1 MIKKTAL
8 FIMPRSSKSW
18 KGAEALWITAAGWA
32 AAAEMM
38 WNHSLVGTT
47 DTVVKANEVLSYPV
61 ISNSSSSIKINK
73 GWKSRIIPQILI
85 TAIKDWKL
93 NRSQPKIWPFEKVID
108 SDDYEVQFIWEQHD
122 LFKGPGKR
130 IATKLNVPLVLYVH
144 APVVWE
150 AAKWGVKR
158 PIWGY
163 LLEKYVEAKNLKEA
177 NLIACVSED
186 VKQQVIKMGID
197 ESKIVIAPMSV
208 DGCLFNP
215 LISGKE
221 IRKVHKIEDKILIG
235 WTGSFRVF
243 HGLDKVIHSFD
254 HLSKENDKV
263 VLMLVGEGQWFDKIK
278 KLVAQLRL
286 EEKVIFIG
294 KKPFIEV
301 PKYVAAFDIAL
312 VSSNSSEGFH
322 YSPLKLR
329 EYLACGKACIAPMA
343 GDLPNLFKDNEEV
356 VFYNPDVE
364 NSLYEKMTLLVN
376 NEGLRNKLSE
386 NMIKIFQ
393 SEGTWL
399 HELKKV
405 CDILNIVY

>member
-1 MIKKTAL
+1 MTKKTAI
-8 FIMPRSSKSW
+8 FIMPRSSRAW
-18 KGAEALWITAAGWA
+18 KGAEALWITVAGWT
-32 AAAEMM
+32 AAAELK
-38 WNHSLVGTT
+38 WGHALVATT
-47 DTVVKANEVLSYPV
+47 DTVVTANEVLTYPV
-61 ISNSSSSIKINK
+61 GTNPSATVKAGK
-73 GWKSRIIPQILI
+73 GWKSKIIPTLLI
-85 TAIKDWKL
+85 TAIKDLKL
-93 NRSQPKIWPFEKVID
+93 KRSQPKIWPIEKAID
-108 SDDYEVQFIWEQHD
+108 WSDYNVQFIWEQHD

-130 IATKLNVPLVLYVH
+130 MAAKLNVPLVLYVH

-158 PIWGY
+158 PIWGF
-163 LLEKYVEAKNLKEA
+163 LLEKYVEAKSLKEA
-177 NLIACVSED
+177 NLVVCVSED
-186 VKQQVIKMGID
+186 VRQQVIKMGID
-197 ESKIVIAPMSV
+197 QSKVLIAPMSV
-208 DGCLFNP
+208 DGTLFNP
-215 LISGKE
+215 FISGKE
-221 IRKVHKIEDKILIG
+221 IRIAHKIEDKIIIG

-243 HGLDKVIHSFD
+243 HGLDKVIHSFNQ
-254 HLSKENDKV
+254 LAKENDKV
-263 VLMLVGEGQWFDKIK
+263 VLMLVGEGQWFEKIK
-278 KLVAQLRL
+278 KLVTQLQL

-356 VFYNPDVE
+356 VFYNPDVT
-364 NSLYEKMTLLVN
+364 NSLYEKLTLLVN
-376 NEGLRNKLSE
+376 NESLRNKLSE

-393 SEGTWL
+393 SEGTWS

-405 CDILNIVY
+405 CDILNIKY